1 MSARRGARTTTRR
14 TTTRR
19 TTTRRTTTRRATTR
33 RTTTR
38 WTTTRRTRRARLR
51 RDPFAAI
58 PRDAA
63 RRRRAPSRRDTD
75 ASPPPNGSSSRRG
88 EPTASAPDPAAGE
101 TRRVCAARATL
112 ARREETATRED
123 RVASRARATRA
134 PVRDAPR
141 QTSASAADER
151 HPRVARVATRDW
163 RERREGARFP
173 PLCSCEFSRAR
184 ASSARIG
191 RLFDA
196 LVGGSSEALRSPHT
210 HARVFPLASIARSP
224 LTPRTPSHASARGP

>member
-123 RVASRARATRA
+123 RVASRARDSRPRPRRAT
-134 PVRDAPR
+134 
-141 QTSASAADER
+141 TTGASAADER
-151 HPRVARVATRDW
+151 HPRVARFATGDW

-173 PLCSCEFSRAR
+173 PFYSCEFSCNT
-184 ASSARIG
+184 
-191 RLFDA
+191 LY
-196 LVGGSSEALRSPHT
+196 
-210 HARVFPLASIARSP
+210 ARVVGEDRS
-224 LTPRTPSHASARGP
+224 TVR